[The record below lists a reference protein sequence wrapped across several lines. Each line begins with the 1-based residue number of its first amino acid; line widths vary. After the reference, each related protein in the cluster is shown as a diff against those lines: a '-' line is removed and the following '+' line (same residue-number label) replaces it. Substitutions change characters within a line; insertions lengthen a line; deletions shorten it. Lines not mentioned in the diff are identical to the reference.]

1 MGFFAQF
8 WQWLSARLTD
18 YVSVHAAAT
27 AAAIEP
33 AAVSLAVVYVMVWGF
48 LHLKG
53 AIQEPV
59 IAGALRI
66 ARLVAVFGVGLKLWQ
81 YNEAL
86 VNTFMDAPV
95 ELAAGLAGAADPVA
109 TVDALWDQGGF
120 VAATLWDKGGVLNGE
135 VGYYLAAA
143 VVYLLMG
150 GVCVYTLFLMSLARV
165 ALALLLAIGPLFIVL
180 LLFESTQR
188 YFEAWVAQLA
198 NYALVGVLAVLTA
211 SLMLTVVEAYATQT
225 AAKGAAILTVD
236 ALDMLLVAGLVLLLL
251 RQVMPIAARLGGGVA
266 LTSFGVASGVLGR
279 GASVGS
285 TVGRVGGGMAASM
298 AGRMAQGVSTGASAG
313 VDAWRAATSVPA
325 LGAAGASLSSAAA
338 RVMPVWRS
346 VRGG

>member
-1 MGFFAQF
+1 MGLFAQF
-8 WQWLSARLTD
+8 WQWLSLRLAN
-18 YVSVHAAAT
+18 YVSVHVAAT

-33 AAVSLAVVYVMVWGF
+33 AAVSLGVIYVMLWGY

-59 IAGALRI
+59 ITGAMRI
-66 ARLVAVFGVGLKLWQ
+66 ARLAVVFGVGLRLWQ
-81 YNEAL
+81 YNDVL
-86 VNTFMDAPV
+86 VNTFMEAPV
-95 ELAAGLAGAADPVA
+95 ELAAALAGAADPVA
-109 TVDALWDQGGF
+109 TVDELWEQGGL

-143 VVYLLMG
+143 IVYLLMG
-150 GVCVYTLFLMSLARV
+150 AVCVYTLFLMALARV
-165 ALALLLAIGPLFIVL
+165 ALALLLAVGPVFVVL
-180 LLFESTQR
+180 LLFESTQKF
-188 YFEAWVAQLA
+188 FEAWVAQLA
-198 NYALVGVLAVLTA
+198 NYALVSVLAVLTA

-266 LTSFGVASGVLGR
+266 LASFGVASGVLGR
-279 GASVGS
+279 GAGVGS
-285 TVGRVGGGMAASM
+285 AVGRRAAGGLAMQASGAA
-298 AGRMAQGVSTGASAG
+298 A
-313 VDAWRAATSVPA
+313 AWRAATASSVQA
-325 LGAAGASLSSAAA
+325 LPMASASGIAGVAG